1 MNESTYPE
9 ITESVHRLLDSIP
22 GGVTV
27 AAAAKTRTAAEV
39 DAAIAAGIT
48 IVGHNYV
55 QEAEQMK
62 PLVRNEARWHLIGH
76 LQRNKINKALPIF
89 DMIETLDTLK
99 LAEALDLR
107 CEREGIVI
115 PVLIEINSG
124 EEFSKTGVHPDAVD
138 ELVESL
144 AHLAHIRVEG
154 LMTMGPFSG
163 DPEDARPYFRQTR
176 EAFERLKSLDQPNVE
191 MKTLSMG
198 MSNSYR
204 VAIEEGATL
213 IRIGTA
219 LFGPRP
225 CAIG

>member
-1 MNESTYPE
+1 MNETSHPE
-9 ITESVHRLLDSIP
+9 ITESVRRFLETIP
-22 GGVTV
+22 EGVAV
-27 AAAAKTRTAAEV
+27 AAAAKTRTPTEV

-48 IVGHNYV
+48 IIGHNYV

-62 PLVRNEARWHLIGH
+62 PLVSGSARWHLIGH
-76 LQRNKINKALPIF
+76 LQRNKINKALPLF

-99 LAEALDLR
+99 LAEAIDLR
-107 CEREGIVI
+107 CGREGTVM

-138 ELVESL
+138 ALIESL
-144 AHLAHIRVEG
+144 APLGHIRIEG
-154 LMTMGPFSG
+154 LMTMGPFTG
-163 DPEDARPYFRQTR
+163 DPEDARPYFRETR
-176 EAFERLKSLDQPNVE
+176 AAFERLKSLDQPNLQL
-191 MKTLSMG
+191 KTLSMG

-204 VAIEEGATL
+204 VAIDEGATL

-225 CAIG
+225 CAI